1 MKENIVVDSFFFFP
15 SYIIV
20 FVAVFGSKLCW
31 MIIHLFVIEYV
42 E

>member
-1 MKENIVVDSFFFFP
+1 MKENIVVDSFFP
-15 SYIIV
+15 SYIIA